1 MWLIREPSLQ
11 DRSSTCLF
19 SASTRNFRSSSCL
32 LLLGDPVPTPSS
44 WALSKHEGRCCEE
57 AKLLLEEVL
66 NLLLDEK
73 VGFFYL

>member
-11 DRSSTCLF
+11 DRSTTCLL

-32 LLLGDPVPTPSS
+32 LLVRDPVRTPSS
-44 WALSKHEGRCCEE
+44 GALSKHEGRRCEE

-66 NLLLDEK
+66 DLLLDDW
-73 VGFFYL
+73 VGIFHL